1 MSRHSS
7 ATPSPFHH
15 LSPIPFSLPPL
26 RTLLA
31 ATVSASTVS
40 ASLALGLLQP
50 APLLAQSALLE
61 SVKQNP
67 ALAQNLCSQF
77 KALNAQGKSATTKE
91 SFARVAASQGVSPA
105 DGEVVT
111 LYVIGLYC
119 PDVR

>member
-7 ATPSPFHH
+7 ATSSPFHLH
-15 LSPIPFSLPPL
+15 SPIPFSLPPL

-31 ATVSASTVS
+31 ATFSASM
-40 ASLALGLLQP
+40 ALGLAQP

-67 ALAQNLCSQF
+67 ALAKSLCNQF
-77 KALNAQGKSATTKE
+77 KELNAQGKSATSKE
-91 SFARVAASQGVSPA
+91 SFARVASSQGVSEA